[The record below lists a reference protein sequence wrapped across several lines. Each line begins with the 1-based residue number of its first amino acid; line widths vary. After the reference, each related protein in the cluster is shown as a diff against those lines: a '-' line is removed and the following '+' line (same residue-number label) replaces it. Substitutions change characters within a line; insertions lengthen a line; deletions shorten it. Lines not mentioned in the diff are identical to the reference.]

1 MTSAILSLLGLV
13 LIDAPVSQSSLAT
26 AASSFSSS
34 FSSSASISAVTATTL
49 LGISDSNNKNNEKKV
64 VDDQASAVMSQ
75 VKDAVIS
82 HVGNRSNTASIV
94 VGLITPN
101 GTQVVGYGNISKANS
116 TTVNGNTIFDIA
128 SVTKTFTTLLL
139 ADMVKRGLVNLDDPA
154 QKYLPTANVK
164 VPSYNGTIGR
174 EGGGLAHNNN
184 TNSKPVIITLEDLAT
199 HTSGL
204 PDFPPGFV
212 RNQSYTTQQIYNAI
226 SNTKLQSEPGTRVNY
241 SDIGMALL
249 GHILSLRSGVPYE
262 QLVKNKMSDVL
273 GMDSTG
279 ISLTSA
285 EKSIL
290 AKGHIDGKEVNLEF
304 LPELVQPAGALHST
318 ANDLLKY
325 LSANMGLIQTKLND
339 IMQETQL
346 IRHAFPAPLDT
357 KFYIGLGWIIYT
369 NFAREVIFHNGTI
382 YGYESFVG
390 FNPSSKVGLVILC
403 SCDEKNVP
411 PQTFINIGDA
421 YLLNHS

>member
-1 MTSAILSLLGLV
+1 
-13 LIDAPVSQSSLAT
+13 
-26 AASSFSSS
+26 
-34 FSSSASISAVTATTL
+34 
-49 LGISDSNNKNNEKKV
+49 
-64 VDDQASAVMSQ
+64 
-75 VKDAVIS
+75 
-82 HVGNRSNTASIV
+82 
-94 VGLITPN
+94 
-101 GTQVVGYGNISKANS
+101 
-116 TTVNGNTIFDIA
+116 
-128 SVTKTFTTLLL
+128 
-139 ADMVKRGLVNLDDPA
+139 MVKRGLVNLDDPA

-164 VPSYNGTIGR
+164 FPSYNGTIGR

-204 PDFPPGFV
+204 PDFPP

-226 SNTKLQSEPGTRVNY
+226 SNTNLQSEPGTRVNY

-262 QLVKNKMSDVL
+262 QLVKNKISDVL

-279 ISLTSA
+279 ISLTS
-285 EKSIL
+285 EKSRL
-290 AKGHIDGKEVNLEF
+290 AKGHIDGKEVYLEF
-304 LPELVQPAGALHST
+304 LPELIQPAGVLHST
-318 ANDLLKY
+318 ANNLLEY
-325 LSANMGLIQTKLND
+325 LSANMGFIQTKLND

-346 IRHAFPAPLDT
+346 ITFPAPLDT
-357 KFYIGLGWIIYT
+357 EFYIGLGWIIYT

-390 FNPSSKVGLVILC
+390 FNPSSKIGLVILC

-411 PQTFINIGDA
+411 PQPLSILEMHI
-421 YLLNHS
+421 Y